1 MHTRSVFHAYPN
13 SQYHII
19 LTHFQ
24 QMFHFISPENIRK
37 QKVLFCFQ
45 EVENWNIGW
54 KYVNRSYWQK

>member
-45 EVENWNIGW
+45 EVEN
-54 KYVNRSYWQK
+54 